1 MVVYRVDIIRSDFA
15 VHFGN
20 NHIEVLIYE
29 IWTTCLDYRPVICVN
44 TFWFLIYIQRIT
56 GDNCKVQMCEKEGRS
71 ICENTETG
79 SNGKVGDT
87 LGFGEE
93 RRSLFYFIFVP
104 IFCILYISDYD
115 SVSLLL
121 VIRFPLSVIRYFE
134 TYRYESVYLVVW

>member
-1 MVVYRVDIIRSDFA
+1 
-15 VHFGN
+15 
-20 NHIEVLIYE
+20 
-29 IWTTCLDYRPVICVN
+29 
-44 TFWFLIYIQRIT
+44 
-56 GDNCKVQMCEKEGRS
+56 MCEKEGRS